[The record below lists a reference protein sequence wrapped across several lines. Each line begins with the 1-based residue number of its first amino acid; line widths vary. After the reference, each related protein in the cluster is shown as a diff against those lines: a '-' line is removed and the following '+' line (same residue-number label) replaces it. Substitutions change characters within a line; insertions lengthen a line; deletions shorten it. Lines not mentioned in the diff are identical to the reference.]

1 MIKPTVKRNGS
12 IIVNEYQW
20 ENVARRGCDICATD
34 TTDLLSCDIQ
44 LLYSCSSP
52 SEICK
57 QRLKLKMMRAMYF
70 IKVSNYRQL
79 HRKSAPQ
86 RLYIKNTVESLYWS
100 STEHNIWKR
109 VLKIT
114 EILASF
120 RSVNSYPAHLREF
133 SKDTIK
139 FLGVQFSIIQ
149 FREMSAHNWNR
160 ILEKAQ
166 ARVESYKK
174 RRLSMPGKI
183 LLLNVA
189 VFPLFLPGKY
199 FFPRKSVVK
208 HWQLNL
214 YGHLLRSR

>member
-34 TTDLLSCDIQ
+34 TTALLSCDIQ

-86 RLYIKNTVESLYWS
+86 RLYIKNTVASLYWS

-120 RSVNSYPAHLREF
+120 RSVNSYPAHL
-133 SKDTIK
+133 S
-139 FLGVQFSIIQ
+139 GVQFSISQ
-149 FREMSAHNWNR
+149 FREMSAHNWNG

-174 RRLSMPGKI
+174 RQLSLPGKI

-189 VFPLFLPGKY
+189 VFPLFFLSGKY
-199 FFPRKSVVK
+199 FFCPRS
-208 HWQLNL
+208 QSSIS
-214 YGHLLRSR
+214 Y